1 MIDKCAEKDFN
12 VIGDIFFC
20 TKLLHLVKKFQDAN
34 VGHDIDLNSS
44 RNPGKNRPIGIS
56 ELLERTTSDAV
67 IDVRG
72 WAGLALAYFQPGV
85 RAYPPHYGM
94 AHTRLTSMKRFT
106 NLKVNLTVE

>member
-44 RNPGKNRPIGIS
+44 RNPGKIGIS
-56 ELLERTTSDAV
+56 KLLERTASDAV
-67 IDVRG
+67 IAVSG
-72 WAGLALAYFQPGV
+72 WAGVSVHPIPTRGAEY
-85 RAYPPHYGM
+85 
-94 AHTRLTSMKRFT
+94 AHRITA
-106 NLKVNLTVE
+106 